1 MPSQSKAA
9 AFLYKDDHGIDLC
22 PDYADCKNKYRKI
35 LRIQMGKKEEYN
47 MHVGEIMQADCA
59 NGVGIRL
66 SLFVSGCTNRCKGCF
81 NEQTWDFHYGNLWT
95 PELEQFFMDTLAQS
109 FYDGMTILGGE
120 PFEPENQPEVAELI
134 TRVRR
139 ELPEKNIWVYTGFL
153 YDKDLIPG
161 GRKYTAYTD
170 QILDQIDTLIDGPFI
185 LEEKDIRLKFRGSRN
200 QRILD
205 MKQTRETGQLVLS
218 PLNK

>member
-9 AFLYKDDHGIDLC
+9 AFLY
-22 PDYADCKNKYRKI
+22 
-35 LRIQMGKKEEYN
+35 QKEEN
-47 MHVGEIMQADCA
+47 KMHVGEIMQADCA

-81 NEQTWDFHYGNLWT
+81 NEQTWDFNYGNLWT
-95 PELEQFFMDTLAQS
+95 PELEQFFIDTLAQS

-139 ELPEKNIWVYTGFL
+139 ELPDKNIWVYTGFL

-161 GRKYTAYTD
+161 GRKYTVYTD

-185 LEEKDIRLKFRGSRN
+185 LEQKDIRLKFRGSRN

-205 MKQTRETGQLVLS
+205 MKQTRKTGQIVLS